1 MKPKVPGT
9 VKGEKICIVLRLKEY
24 IKTPLKMTVTEY
36 W

>member
-1 MKPKVPGT
+1 MNNE
-9 VKGEKICIVLRLKEY
+9 VKGEKICIILRLKEY